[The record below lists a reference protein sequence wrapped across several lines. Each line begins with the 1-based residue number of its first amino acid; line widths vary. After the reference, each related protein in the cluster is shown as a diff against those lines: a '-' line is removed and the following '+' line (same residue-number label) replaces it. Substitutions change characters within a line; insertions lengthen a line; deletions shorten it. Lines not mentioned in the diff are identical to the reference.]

1 MSFEESLV
9 KKKINKGLTY
19 LIIWGV
25 LIISIL
31 SYLGVYHNISPKSHL
46 LDLIIG
52 YFFPIIGIPFF
63 IKGII
68 TLAKRKKLTNKERIQ
83 KNDIEKDEKIK
94 GLEKRLEK
102 VEEEKSKS
110 DDNPENS

>member
-9 KKKINKGLTY
+9 KKKIYKGLTY

-31 SYLGVYHNISPKSHL
+31 SYLKFYHNNFPKSDP
-46 LDLIIG
+46 LDLIFG

-110 DDNPENS
+110 DDNSENS